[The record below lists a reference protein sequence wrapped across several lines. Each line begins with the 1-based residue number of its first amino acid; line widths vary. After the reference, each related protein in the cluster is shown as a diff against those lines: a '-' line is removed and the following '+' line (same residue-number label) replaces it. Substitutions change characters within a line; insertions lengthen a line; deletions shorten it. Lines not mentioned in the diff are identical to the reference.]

1 MCGGYHALPEDPH
14 RDRCDRSPRR
24 KGQAEAKA
32 MMRPDHFILVQITL
46 LAGAAAIV
54 GELGLKVARYFFGG

>member
-1 MCGGYHALPEDPH
+1 
-14 RDRCDRSPRR
+14 
-24 KGQAEAKA
+24 